1 MSVTG
6 LGRIA
11 TAEKMSVNQLQE
23 ALENKT
29 LPAYIAV
36 PLLEEKMDM
45 NSRMQAMAAMQQ
57 AQQPRIPIGQRVMQ
71 RAAAESGI
79 DQLPSNLPVV
89 RGAGG
94 GIVAFEDG
102 GEVIHAQDG
111 LYVNPYLANYIRQM
125 ETGGLRDPDAA
136 VSPKGAR
143 GIMQIMPATAM
154 KPGFGVPTIFDLA
167 DQAGIEYKGRTEDE
181 AKRLL
186 TNRNLNIAFGER
198 YAGAMQKKFGDN
210 PVLAAAAYN
219 AGPGAVER
227 AGGVPNIAE
236 TQKYVAG
243 ISPERF
249 AQASESVRG
258 ARREQLQDLSKG
270 IKEAL
275 PSVSGIAGIN
285 APIPIA
291 GEGATQEERDRA
303 AILGTMGKFNAA
315 AADVATLIPRAFTG
329 VANTGIIRPLR
340 AITGY
345 NIPYAKD
352 IFAPEGSDITSM
364 TPFTDRY
371 VRTAQAAPAAKERDL
386 GLQRQYEAQDI
397 QEGEAGRALSKP
409 VALPTALAAAPEAKP
424 EEDSDI
430 AALRKSI
437 AARRGELGKQ
447 REQDKYMALLA
458 AGLGMMGGTSRYAAE
473 NIGKGA
479 LQGVASMQAARR
491 EQREAEQDVLASELG
506 LSRATLYEKMR
517 LDQIKSN
524 KDIAA
529 AKNAI
534 SQQLADL
541 KQQQGYRDAVDMWE
555 NSAARGALEK
565 DVAKRYGKNWQQDDK
580 AKLELQM
587 ARNRYIQELLRGG
600 RTAGIPTYS
609 QMMGQ

>member
-11 TAEKMSVNQLQE
+11 TAEKMSISQLQE

-57 AQQPRIPIGQRVMQ
+57 ARQPRIPIGQRVMQ
-71 RAAAESGI
+71 RATAESGI
-79 DQLPSNLPVV
+79 DQLPTNLNPTQDL
-89 RGAGG
+89 AGG
-94 GIVAFEDG
+94 GIIAFEDG

-111 LYVNPYLANYIRQM
+111 LYVNPYLAEYIREK
-125 ETGGLRDPDAA
+125 ETGGLRDRDAA

-186 TNRNLNIAFGER
+186 TNRNLNVAFGER

-249 AQASESVRG
+249 AAASESVRS
-258 ARREQLQDLSKG
+258 ARREQMG
-270 IKEAL
+270 L
-275 PSVSGIAGIN
+275 PSLPAKP
-285 APIPIA
+285 APAQPIP
-291 GEGATQEERDRA
+291 G
-303 AILGTMGKFNAA
+303 AA
-315 AADVATLIPRAFTG
+315 AAIEQVGDITARG
-329 VANTGIIRPLR
+329 VAEDRQRQFMDILAGR
-340 AITGY
+340 A
-345 NIPYAKD
+345 PVPKRA
-352 IFAPEGSDITSM
+352 
-364 TPFTDRY
+364 TPNDPTLM
-371 VRTAQAAPAAKERDL
+371 AQAAPP
-386 GLQRQYEAQDI
+386 GLPSAP
-397 QEGEAGRALSKP
+397 KP
-409 VALPTALAAAPEAKP
+409 AAAPPTPEAKP

-587 ARNRYIQELLRGG
+587 ARNRFIQELLRGG